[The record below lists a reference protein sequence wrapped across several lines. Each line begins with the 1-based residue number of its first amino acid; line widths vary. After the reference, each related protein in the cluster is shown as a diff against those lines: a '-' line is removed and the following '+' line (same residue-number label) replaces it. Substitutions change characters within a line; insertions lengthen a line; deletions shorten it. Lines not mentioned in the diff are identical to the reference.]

1 MSLKEKLDQK
11 RELKVEISKKQEQ
24 ENIVAEL
31 AKIEEEKSL
40 IAQKRIHL
48 ADAMAAFSMA
58 YSEANK
64 FNNTFKEKSEKLDKL
79 MDEYGDVL
87 KDIDINTK
95 SELIADK
102 EFTQE
107 IEAEEYKISS
117 RNRKEAVAKVA
128 KLKATRPDLDFR
140 GGKKE
145 GEEKSPRELAMEALQ
160 KEVDELDLELSSL
173 TEKEQ
178 ELITEK
184 DIKPEEFL
192 IKLCREEMSKLSDM
206 SYPNYDFRINNKPG
220 FNLTYK
226 VLDLG
231 EKYGAGITK
240 KLLQEKFEKEYSG
253 GAREIEQAIDLSW
266 AGALIRTELDKK
278 ELAPV
283 KDYME
288 KKRSTE
294 YFLQRITP
302 YNPKEGQI
310 LDKNLNPDFLLK
322 VGHDEYKSIIV
333 YPDYENENKG
343 SARVSEITN
352 AFKSLSEKKINES
365 NDILNKNIVFGANK
379 KKKLARCRSNFYDT
393 VKKAFEYSN
402 YLPDQNSDFW
412 KKFRKNRD
420 EKIISDEEAQ
430 AIERMY
436 QLKKKAL
443 DDLKKVREERNY
455 VNSAFCELIP
465 KNILAQADWLSE
477 GVISLKDFKKSVE
490 KYLEDLNSN
499 AEKTDLASEAE
510 RVKKLFRDYSKALK
524 KATSI
529 RSDDR
534 ILGSIKHDA
543 GRLIGYDSEIK
554 L

>member
-11 RELKVEISKKQEQ
+11 RELKVEVSKKREQ
-24 ENIVAEL
+24 ENIVAKL

-48 ADAMAAFSMA
+48 ADAMAAFSMV
-58 YSEANK
+58 YSEAAK
-64 FNNTFKEKSEKLDKL
+64 FNNTFKDKSEKLDKL

-95 SELIADK
+95 SELIADN

-107 IEAEEYKISS
+107 TEAEEYKISS
-117 RNRKEAVAKVA
+117 RNRKNAVAKVV
-128 KLKATRPDLDFR
+128 KLKTTRPDLNFR

-160 KEVDELDLELSSL
+160 KEVDEMDLELSSL

-178 ELITEK
+178 ELIAEK
-184 DIKPEEFL
+184 DTKPEEFL
-192 IKLCREEMSKLSDM
+192 TKLCNEEMSKFGDII
-206 SYPNYDFRINNKPG
+206 YPNYDFHINGKPG

-240 KLLQEKFEKEYSG
+240 KLLQEKLEKKYSG

-266 AGALIRTELDKK
+266 AGGLIRNELDKK
-278 ELAPV
+278 EMTPV

-294 YFLQRITP
+294 YFLGRITP
-302 YNPKEGQI
+302 YNSEEGQI
-310 LDKNLNPDFLLK
+310 LDKDLNPDFLLK
-322 VGHDEYKSIIV
+322 VDHNGYKNMIV
-333 YPDYENENKG
+333 YPDHQNENNGNSK
-343 SARVSEITN
+343 VDEISN
-352 AFKSLSEKKINES
+352 AFKNLSKSKIDES
-365 NDILNKNIVFGANK
+365 SNILNRNSLFLTAK
-379 KKKLARCRSNFYDT
+379 KKQLARDRSNFYYT
-393 VKKAFEYSN
+393 VKKSFEHIN

-443 DDLKKVREERNY
+443 DDLKKVREEKNY

-465 KNILAQADWLSE
+465 KNILYKADWLSE
-477 GVISLKDFKKSVE
+477 GVTSLKDFKKSVE

-510 RVKKLFRDYSKALK
+510 RVKNLFRDYSKALK

-529 RSDDR
+529 RNDNWM
-534 ILGSIKHDA
+534 LEAIKHDA
-543 GRLIGYDSEIK
+543 GKLIGYDPEIK